1 MVDGFL
7 PSRPILPSGLA
18 SVTGASTAAP
28 LTAAAAAAAVPLV
41 VLVVVVAGSG
51 RTPA

>member
-1 MVDGFL
+1 MVGWIL
-7 PSRPILPSGLA
+7 PSRPILPPGLA
-18 SVTGASTAAP
+18 SVSGASTAAP